1 MILNKLTRYEI
12 KDKMK
17 QPEKKETRGRKRI
30 YANAAERQRAYR
42 QRMKERGVRVVTTVV
57 KDVRNE
63 AELKSDIIDLSEVRK
78 W

>member
-1 MILNKLTRYEI
+1 MTLENDTKR
-12 KDKMK
+12 
-17 QPEKKETRGRKRI
+17 PVGRPRK
-30 YANAAERQRAYR
+30 YANQAERQRAYR

>member
-1 MILNKLTRYEI
+1 MTLENDTKR
-12 KDKMK
+12 
-17 QPEKKETRGRKRI
+17 PVGRPRK
-30 YANAAERQRAYR
+30 YANQAERQRAYR
-42 QRMKERGVRVVTTVV
+42 QRMRERGVRVVTTVV

>member
-1 MILNKLTRYEI
+1 MTLEN
-12 KDKMK
+12 
-17 QPEKKETRGRKRI
+17 ETKRPVGRPRK
-30 YANAAERQRAYR
+30 YANQAERQRAYR
-42 QRMKERGVRVVTTVV
+42 QRMRERGVRVVTTVV

>member
-1 MILNKLTRYEI
+1 
-12 KDKMK
+12 MK

-57 KDVRNE
+57 KDGRTE
-63 AELKSDIIDLSEVRK
+63 AE
-78 W
+78 